1 MKEKVRVFKAMGD
14 ETRIKILLLLSKR
27 NICAKGIA
35 KHLDI
40 SEAEVSQHIKILKDV
55 NLITGYKRGYY
66 VVYDLNKEVLENAI
80 NFMSLLINDDIN
92 SISNKLNI
100 KLSDINISQCKINCK
115 SMKSCCKKLLKE
127 D

>member
-40 SEAEVSQHIKILKDV
+40 SEAAVSQHIKILKDV

-66 VVYDLNKEVLENAI
+66 IVYDLNKEVLENAI

>member
-40 SEAEVSQHIKILKDV
+40 SEAAVSQHIKILKDV